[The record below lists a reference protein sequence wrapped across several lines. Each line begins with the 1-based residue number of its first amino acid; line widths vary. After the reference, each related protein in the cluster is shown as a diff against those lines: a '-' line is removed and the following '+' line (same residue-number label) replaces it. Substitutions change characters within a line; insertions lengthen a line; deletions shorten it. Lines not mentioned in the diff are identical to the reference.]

1 MSWENGVMETPDGDR
16 GQDQSDSGS
25 SLKSL
30 LEGTNTELILLIASF
45 VVLSIVAVLIVF
57 LIAGPKSSEPTA
69 KKKNEQQ
76 KKDEASGGKGAIFGG
91 IPGKFINTADPDT
104 LRVISVKIDLV
115 LEDVKQVTALENKV
129 ALEVDRAEIED
140 LLLTIFSDKLAS
152 ELQKPEMKDKL
163 RRELEYEIQKIF
175 ADSEPKINV
184 KRVLFRK
191 YIIQ

>member
-1 MSWENGVMETPDGDR
+1 METPDGDR

-69 KKKNEQQ
+69 KKKTEQQ
-76 KKDEASGGKGAIFGG
+76 KKDEASSGKGAIFTG

>member
-1 MSWENGVMETPDGDR
+1 MEAQGDER
-16 GQDQSDSGS
+16 SQDQSGSGS

-30 LEGTNTELILLIASF
+30 LEGTNKELILLIASF
-45 VVLSIVAVLIVF
+45 VFMSILAVLIVF
-57 LIAGPKSSEPTA
+57 LIAGPKSSDPTA
-69 KKKNEQQ
+69 KKKADQQ
-76 KKDEASGGKGAIFGG
+76 KKDETSDGKGAIFSG
-91 IPGKFINTADPDT
+91 IPGKFINTSDPDT

-115 LEDVKQVTALENKV
+115 LENVKQVAALENKV

-140 LLLTIFSDKLAS
+140 LLLTIFADKLAS
-152 ELQKPEMKDKL
+152 ELKRPEVKDKL

-175 ADSEPKINV
+175 ADSEPKINI

>member
-1 MSWENGVMETPDGDR
+1 MEAQEDER
-16 GQDQSDSGS
+16 SQDQSDSES

-30 LEGTNTELILLIASF
+30 LGGTNKELILLIVSF
-45 VVLSIVAVLIVF
+45 VVMSILAVLIVF
-57 LIAGPKSSEPTA
+57 LIAGPKSSDPTA
-69 KKKNEQQ
+69 KKKADQQ
-76 KKDEASGGKGAIFGG
+76 KKDETSDSKGAIYNG
-91 IPGKFINTADPDT
+91 IPGKFINTSDPDT
-104 LRVISVKIDLV
+104 LRVINVKIDLV
-115 LEDVKQVTALENKV
+115 LENVKQVTALENKV

-152 ELQKPEMKDKL
+152 ELQRPEVKDKL

-175 ADSEPKINV
+175 ADSEPKINI